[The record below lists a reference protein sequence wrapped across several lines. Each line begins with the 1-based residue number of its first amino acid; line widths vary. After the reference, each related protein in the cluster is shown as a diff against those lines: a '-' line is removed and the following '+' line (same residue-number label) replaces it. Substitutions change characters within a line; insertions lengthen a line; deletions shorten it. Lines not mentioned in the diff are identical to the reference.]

1 MERKREGVIP
11 LDTCGPVCVIEGSC
25 ACGRP
30 CSMAGWSECVP
41 SISMLVA
48 ISAFKTVLYRREVKV
63 GEAEPKKEQLP
74 SRTRESTRAV
84 LSHEDVCGLRKC
96 LAASVT
102 LQGTCLPPEIFAQMA
117 ARCANCGAKL
127 VYLIR
132 VHTGRLIPSFS
143 ISISSFTTLPP
154 PQGQEMRCPRGSPYR
169 TFCLS
174 NHSRAL
180 FTRFSI

>member
-96 LAASVT
+96 LSASVT
-102 LQGTCLPPEIFAQMA
+102 LQGTCLPPENFAQMA

-143 ISISSFTTLPP
+143 ISISSFTLPPP